1 MLNSSSPYRLEIFRR
16 LGFECC
22 ESDKNITPPYIR
34 VLKTIRHRLGFKNH
48 FFPQSYKVQLYTK
61 VCHKLNSKAQQL
73 NSKAQQLNSSTA
85 KLNSKAQLQSSTA
98 QQECHK
104 LNTTRALK
112 YHYPYSSITRKYHNT
127 TRFFR
132 Q

>member
-73 NSKAQQLNSSTA
+73 NSKAQ
-85 KLNSKAQLQSSTA
+85 LQSSTA

-112 YHYPYSSITRKYHNT
+112 TGMSQAK
-127 TRFFR
+127 